1 MKLTRTLGCAA
12 IAGLVLAGC
21 GSGADDASGDGK
33 IDGELTVLTQR
44 TDIVGTVFERYKQDF
59 NKIHPDVRV
68 KFEAITDYEGEVKIR
83 MNTQEY
89 GDVLLIPATVINEQL
104 PTFFEPLGTVA
115 ELSKK
120 YRFVSE
126 QSYEDKVYGIAI
138 TGNAFGFVYNKKVWQ
153 QAGITA
159 PPKSP
164 EEFLDALRSIKD
176 RTSAIP
182 LYTNYH
188 DGWPLGQWEDAR
200 GGVGAKPD
208 TVTAL
213 ATDDTPWAQGRPHHV
228 IDSLLFDAV
237 AGKLTEPDP
246 TTTDWESSKRLLGEG
261 KIATMM
267 LGSWAMTQMR
277 KAAADPK
284 DIGYLP
290 FPVQVNGKFHSTI
303 GGDCKNAI
311 NVHSKN
317 KDAAR
322 AWIDWFADRSN
333 YAADEG
339 GITPTLGGPEPD
351 TLADFTA
358 AGVQYIELDHSKDA
372 IVSKIDNL
380 SEVGLTKP
388 IYRQALVDAARGA
401 SGQSKQQIFD
411 DLNKRWAQA
420 RAQVG

>member
-1 MKLTRTLGCAA
+1 
-12 IAGLVLAGC
+12 
-21 GSGADDASGDGK
+21 
-33 IDGELTVLTQR
+33 
-44 TDIVGTVFERYKQDF
+44 
-59 NKIHPDVRV
+59 
-68 KFEAITDYEGEVKIR
+68 
-83 MNTQEY
+83 
-89 GDVLLIPATVINEQL
+89 
-104 PTFFEPLGTVA
+104 
-115 ELSKK
+115 
-120 YRFVSE
+120 
-126 QSYEDKVYGIAI
+126 
-138 TGNAFGFVYNKKVWQ
+138 
-153 QAGITA
+153 
-159 PPKSP
+159 
-164 EEFLDALRSIKD
+164 
-176 RTSAIP
+176 
-182 LYTNYH
+182 
-188 DGWPLGQWEDAR
+188 
-200 GGVGAKPD
+200 VGAKPD

-303 GGDCKNAI
+303 GGDYKNAI